1 MLSQESGVRSQQ
13 LAAGND
19 NSDDDSDDDSG
30 NINISDE
37 QRGLSA
43 TMQGSSQ
50 SGSKRRNTI
59 KELGLQQGS
68 TSRRY
73 CGAGGR
79 YPVATLPLFGAFC
92 AFDPPHFGCIYGS
105 LWRLVDFGKRNFA
118 NFIYKSKRKLRNISR
133 WPP

>member
-68 TSRRY
+68 ASRRY
-73 CGAGGR
+73 CGAGGQVTGCCLTFIL
-79 YPVATLPLFGAFC
+79 YLLPPPSPPQIRLHMALF
-92 AFDPPHFGCIYGS
+92 S
-105 LWRLVDFGKRNFA
+105 V
-118 NFIYKSKRKLRNISR
+118 
-133 WPP
+133 